1 MIDVLIPSNDLLIA
15 AQEWSGAGPPLLLL
29 HGMGATLLNWAAVIP
44 HLSKSHR
51 VICMDLRNHGRSGS
65 GSWTWDAVI
74 NDVDAVLTHFD
85 ARDAILVGHSL
96 GGVIAA
102 LYAGAHPET
111 RGIVNLDG
119 FGLGDPEGYATL
131 PRDAALECIRR
142 LIETV
147 VSGYGVLYSSDDV
160 DSMVKESMQE
170 ADRFGIP
177 RTLYELSIRR
187 RLQSCG
193 SGTFRF
199 RPDQRQWRDIWDR
212 FNQLDVFGVFNLRSC
227 PALIVFATD
236 TGTEMTDINGLATMM
251 AERVAIVQQQLA
263 ALSRNP
269 GVTVRRVDATHN
281 LICEIPADVSSMI
294 ADFVVSTSL
303 LRH

>member
-51 VICMDLRNHGRSGS
+51 VICMDLRNHGHSGS

-85 ARDAILVGHSL
+85 AQDAILVGHSL

-119 FGLGDPEGYATL
+119 FGLGDPDEYATL
-131 PRDAALECIRR
+131 PRDAAEKCIRR
-142 LIETV
+142 LIEMV

-170 ADRFGIP
+170 ADQFGIP
-177 RTLYELSIRR
+177 RALYELSIRR
-187 RLQSCG
+187 RLQSCEG
-193 SGTFRF
+193 RTFRF
-199 RPDQRQWRDIWDR
+199 RPDQQQWRELWGQ
-212 FNQLDVFGVFNLRSC
+212 FNQLDVFGVLELISC
-227 PALIVFATD
+227 PALVVSATD
-236 TGTEMTDINGLATMM
+236 TGSEMTDIDGLATMM
-251 AERVAIVQQQLA
+251 AERVAIVQEQLA
-263 ALSRNP
+263 ALARNP
-269 GVTVRRVDATHN
+269 SITVRRVDATHN
-281 LICEIPADVSSMI
+281 LISEIPADVASMI
-294 ADFVVSTSL
+294 ADFALSIS
-303 LRH
+303 R